1 LVVLKILL
9 SLRHNNKQIGIMT
22 TTTERF
28 IVKEV
33 IKFGMLFGYRIFD
46 TLENTYLP
54 FDFDE
59 DEKVEAETKAE
70 LKNALY
76 N

>member
-1 LVVLKILL
+1 
-9 SLRHNNKQIGIMT
+9 MT
-22 TTTERF
+22 TTAQRF

-33 IKFGMLFGYRIFD
+33 YKFGMLFGYKIYD
-46 TLENTYLP
+46 TIENINLP

-59 DEKVEAETKAE
+59 DEKEKAETKAE

>member
-1 LVVLKILL
+1 
-9 SLRHNNKQIGIMT
+9 MT
-22 TTTERF
+22 TTTQRF

-33 IKFGMLFGYRIFD
+33 CKFGMLFGYRIFD
-46 TLENTYLP
+46 TVENTYLP

-59 DEKVEAETKAE
+59 DEKYEAESKAE
-70 LKNALY
+70 FKNALY

>member
-1 LVVLKILL
+1 MKV
-9 SLRHNNKQIGIMT
+9 
-22 TTTERF
+22 TERF

-33 IKFGMLFGYRIFD
+33 YKFGMLFGYKIYD
-46 TLENTYLP
+46 TIEKVNLP

-59 DEKVEAETKAE
+59 EEKEKAETKAE

>member
-1 LVVLKILL
+1 
-9 SLRHNNKQIGIMT
+9 MT

-33 IKFGMLFGYRIFD
+33 YKFKMLFGYKIYD
-46 TLENTYLP
+46 TVKKTYLP
-54 FDFDE
+54 FDFAD
-59 DEKVEAETKAE
+59 DEKEQAEKKAE

>member
-1 LVVLKILL
+1 
-9 SLRHNNKQIGIMT
+9 MT
-22 TTTERF
+22 TATKRF
-28 IVKEV
+28 KVKEV
-33 IKFGMLFGYRIFD
+33 YKFGMLFGYKVYD
-46 TLENTYLP
+46 TIEKVNLP

-59 DEKVEAETKAE
+59 EQKEEAETKAE

>member
-1 LVVLKILL
+1 
-9 SLRHNNKQIGIMT
+9 MT
-22 TTTERF
+22 TATERF
-28 IVKEV
+28 IVQEV
-33 IKFGMLFGYRIFD
+33 YKFGMLFGYKVYD
-46 TLENTYLP
+46 TIEKVNLP

-59 DEKVEAETKAE
+59 EQKEEAETKAE

>member
-1 LVVLKILL
+1 
-9 SLRHNNKQIGIMT
+9 MT

-33 IKFGMLFGYRIFD
+33 YKFGMLFGYRVFD
-46 TLENTYLP
+46 TLENVNLP

-59 DEKVEAETKAE
+59 DEKEKAETKAE

>member
-1 LVVLKILL
+1 
-9 SLRHNNKQIGIMT
+9 MT

-33 IKFGMLFGYRIFD
+33 YKFGMLFGYKVYD
-46 TLENTYLP
+46 TIEKVDLP

-59 DEKVEAETKAE
+59 DEDEEEKAKTKAE

>member
-1 LVVLKILL
+1 
-9 SLRHNNKQIGIMT
+9 MT

-33 IKFGMLFGYRIFD
+33 YKFGMLFGYRVFD
-46 TLENTYLP
+46 TVENVNLP
-54 FDFDE
+54 YEFDE
-59 DEKVEAETKAE
+59 DEKHRAETRCE
-70 LKNALY
+70 LSNTL

>member
-1 LVVLKILL
+1 
-9 SLRHNNKQIGIMT
+9 MT

-33 IKFGMLFGYRIFD
+33 YKFGMLFGYRIFD
-46 TLENTYLP
+46 TVENTYLP

-59 DEKVEAETKAE
+59 EEKEKAETKAE

>member
-1 LVVLKILL
+1 LYICTIII
-9 SLRHNNKQIGIMT
+9 KQIEIMT
-22 TTTERF
+22 TTTKRF

-33 IKFGMLFGYRIFD
+33 YKFGMLFGYKVYD
-46 TLENTYLP
+46 TIEKVNLP

-59 DEKVEAETKAE
+59 EEKEKAETKAE

>member
-1 LVVLKILL
+1 MYICNVIK
-9 SLRHNNKQIGIMT
+9 NKETMT
-22 TTTERF
+22 TTTQRF
-28 IVKEV
+28 IIKEV
-33 IKFGMLFGYRIFD
+33 YKFGMLFGYKVFD
-46 TLENTYLP
+46 TVENVNLP

-59 DEKVEAETKAE
+59 DEKHKAEAKAE

>member
-1 LVVLKILL
+1 
-9 SLRHNNKQIGIMT
+9 MT
-22 TTTERF
+22 TTTKRF

-33 IKFGMLFGYRIFD
+33 CKFGMLFGYTIYD
-46 TLENTYLP
+46 TKENINLP

-59 DEKVEAETKAE
+59 EEKEKAETKAE